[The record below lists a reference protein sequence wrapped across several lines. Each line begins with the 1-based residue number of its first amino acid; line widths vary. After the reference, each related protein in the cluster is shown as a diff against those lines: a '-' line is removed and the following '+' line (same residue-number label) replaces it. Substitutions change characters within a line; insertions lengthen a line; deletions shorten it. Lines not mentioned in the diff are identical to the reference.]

1 METLIALFSLS
12 GLNSSR
18 RNLQSSLSGSVHGIS
33 TGSLRIPPAPPAP
46 TTLPPPHVC
55 ISGGIIDDMH
65 DPDMDYDDDDDDDEN
80 LEVDECQIHLN
91 DDMNVMDAE
100 LNNDPFVNLT
110 STMNNSNVNHYMN
123 VSSTINPNV
132 NSTTNDYYQ
141 NVMQLQQQNGD
152 SV

>member
-1 METLIALFSLS
+1 
-12 GLNSSR
+12 
-18 RNLQSSLSGSVHGIS
+18 
-33 TGSLRIPPAPPAP
+33 
-46 TTLPPPHVC
+46 
-55 ISGGIIDDMH
+55 MH
-65 DPDMDYDDDDDDDEN
+65 DPDMDYDDDDDDDDN